1 MVIFIKPTNNSFWVT
16 LMVILL
22 SDRKN
27 RCEKEITEILTGV
40 GANYISDKAVFSG
53 TEQITIISSY
63 KKTDLKMKK
72 GIALIL
78 DDTKRFSGQTFP
90 QGFIGICEDCN
101 QKALELFSKSRIP
114 VISCGMGAKN
124 TITLSSINSETLLTT
139 LQRTVTDIN
148 GNEIEPE
155 EFKIK
160 LKKEYLPFSVMASV
174 AVMLLCGVI
183 PTDI

>member
-1 MVIFIKPTNNSFWVT
+1 
-16 LMVILL
+16 
-22 SDRKN
+22 
-27 RCEKEITEILTGV
+27 
-40 GANYISDKAVFSG
+40 
-53 TEQITIISSY
+53 
-63 KKTDLKMKK
+63 
-72 GIALIL
+72 
-78 DDTKRFSGQTFP
+78 
-90 QGFIGICEDCN
+90 
-101 QKALELFSKSRIP
+101 
-114 VISCGMGAKN
+114 MGAKN

-183 PTDI
+183 PTYI